1 MEEDRVTLRQHTYS
15 HRLIVSSADTIS
27 KQKTYVAGQ
36 IKQLSTDMALFKKV
50 YKHVFVCAKEKGQKA
65 LPLDNAIVY
74 WTLLFSSPGMKW
86 ATASTNWIKLWI
98 EFLNTKWTK
107 SVNKDMW
114 NQTAHFFEKTMEDET
129 LSFWS
134 EDGAWPGVID
144 QFVEY
149 AKKERGDT
157 ADTMETD

>member
-1 MEEDRVTLRQHTYS
+1 MEEDRVIQYQHTYN
-15 HRLIVSSADTIS
+15 HELIIHSADTIP

-36 IKQLSTDMALFKKV
+36 IKQLSTDMVLFKKV

-74 WTLLFSSPGMKW
+74 WTLLFSFPGMEW
-86 ATASTNWIKLWI
+86 ATATTNWIKLWV

-114 NQTAHFFEKTMEDET
+114 NQTAHFFEKTMEDDT

-149 AKKERGDT
+149 VKKERGDT

>member
-1 MEEDRVTLRQHTYS
+1 M
-15 HRLIVSSADTIS
+15 S
-27 KQKTYVAGQ
+27 KQKSHVMGQ
-36 IKQLSTDMALFKKV
+36 IKLLSTDMGLFKRV
-50 YKHVFVCAKEKGQKA
+50 YKHVFVSAKDRGSKS

-74 WTLLFSSPGMKW
+74 WTLLFSPPGMKW
-86 ATASTNWIKLWI
+86 ASATTDWLQMWIT
-98 EFLNTKWTK
+98 FLNKNWNK

-114 NQTAHFFEKTMEDET
+114 NQTEQFFEKSIEDET

-149 AKKERGDT
+149 AKKERGDV

>member
-36 IKQLSTDMALFKKV
+36 IKQLSTDMVLFKKV

-86 ATASTNWIKLWI
+86 ATASTNWIKLWV
-98 EFLNTKWTK
+98 EFLTTKWTK

-114 NQTAHFFEKTMEDET
+114 NQTVQFFEKTMEDET